1 MKKLLA
7 LLMALMLV
15 ATFAVGCGNNDPAP
29 EPAPEPEAEAEV
41 EPDPEPEEEPEEEP
55 EAEEPEAGDGEVS
68 YVAVIS
74 KGFQHQFWQTVYAG
88 ALAAGEYYGVDV
100 SFDGPPSEA
109 DIGPQLD
116 MLRAALARNPDA
128 LAFAALDTEAALVE
142 LQDAYDRGIPV
153 VGFDSGVPGAPP
165 GQVLANAATD
175 NHAAGGIAADHMF
188 AEIEEALA
196 GATEADPVVV
206 AILSQDVTS
215 ESITE
220 RTRGFAERMYDLV
233 GGVNDSVAIT
243 GGFDLINTG
252 DAGAAVVIEVF
263 VGATPETVD
272 MQTAAHG
279 MLNNTPGLVGVFA
292 SNEGSVGGVL
302 SSIVAGTVVPD
313 GLPII
318 GFDAG
323 SAQKGAVETGVMFGA
338 VTQDPFQIG
347 FQAVSLAVRAARGET
362 VADVD
367 PGAKWWDASNMHDPD
382 IAILLYD

>member
-1 MKKLLA
+1 MKKFFAILL
-7 LLMALMLV
+7 ALMLV
-15 ATFAVGCGNNDPAP
+15 ATLVACGTD
-29 EPAPEPEAEAEV
+29 
-41 EPDPEPEEEPEEEP
+41 DGG
-55 EAEEPEAGDGEVS
+55 GDGEVS

-74 KGFQHQFWQTVYAG
+74 KGFQHQFWQTVYMG
-88 ALAAGEYYGVDV
+88 AQAAGEYYGVDV

-109 DIGPQLD
+109 DIAPQLD

-128 LAFAALDTEAALVE
+128 LAFAALDTEAALAE

-175 NHAAGGIAADHMF
+175 NTAAGAIAADHMF
-188 AEIEEALA
+188 PVIEGQIAAASE
-196 GATEADPVVV
+196 GAPVVI
-206 AILSQDVTS
+206 AILSQDATS
-215 ESITE
+215 ESITN
-220 RTRGFAERMYDLV
+220 RTQGFAERMYELA

-243 GGFDLINTG
+243 GGLGRINTG
-252 DAGAAVVIEVF
+252 DAGAAVVIEVV
-263 VGATPETVD
+263 VGATPDTVD
-272 MQTAAHG
+272 MQSAAHG
-279 MLNNTPGLVGVFA
+279 MLNMDNLIGVFA

-302 SSIVAGTVVPD
+302 ASIIAGTVIPD

-323 SAQKGAVETGVMFGA
+323 AAQKGAVETGVMFGA

-347 FQAVSLAVRAARGET
+347 FQAVSLAVRAARGEA
-362 VADVD
+362 VSDVD
-367 PGAKWWDASNMHDPD
+367 PGAKWWDASNMHEPD

>member
-1 MKKLLA
+1 MKKFLA
-7 LLMALMLV
+7 LLLTMMLV
-15 ATFAVGCGNNDPAP
+15 MSTFALTACGNNDPEP
-29 EPAPEPEAEAEV
+29 TPDPAPAQEA
-41 EPDPEPEEEPEEEP
+41 EPDPEPEPEDEPEPEEPEV
-55 EAEEPEAGDGEVS
+55 AEDNEVS
-68 YVAVIS
+68 YIAVIS

-88 ALAAGEYYGVDV
+88 ALAAGEYYGVRV

-128 LAFAALDTEAALVE
+128 LAFAALDTEAALAE
-142 LQDAYDRGIPV
+142 LQDAYNRGIPV
-153 VGFDSGVPGAPP
+153 VGFDSGVPGAPA
-165 GQVLANAATD
+165 GQVRANAATD
-175 NHAAGGIAADHMF
+175 NASAGGIAADHMF
-188 AEIEEALA
+188 PEIEAALA
-196 GATEADPVVV
+196 AATEDAPVVV

-220 RTRGFAERMYDLV
+220 RTRGFAERMYSLASS
-233 GGVNDSVAIT
+233 VNDSVAIA
-243 GGFDLINTG
+243 GGFDRINTG
-252 DAGAAVVIEVF
+252 DSGAAVVIEVF
-263 VGATPETVD
+263 VGATPDTVD

-279 MLNNTPGLVGVFA
+279 MLTNTNGLVGVFA

-302 SSIVAGTVVPD
+302 SSIVAGTVVPAEV
-313 GLPII
+313 PII

-362 VADVD
+362 VSDVD
-367 PGAKWWDASNMHDPD
+367 PGAKWWDASNMHDPE